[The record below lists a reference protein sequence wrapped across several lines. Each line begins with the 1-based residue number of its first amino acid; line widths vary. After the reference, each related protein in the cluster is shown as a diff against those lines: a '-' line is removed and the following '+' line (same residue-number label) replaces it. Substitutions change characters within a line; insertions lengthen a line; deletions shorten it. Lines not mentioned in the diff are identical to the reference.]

1 MTRVWVDANIL
12 LRFITK
18 DVPGQNSRVRA
29 VMQRAADGDILLVV
43 PSVIIAEVV
52 WVLASVYKYDRSAI
66 TGTLRELAIADGIEV
81 EEQDVVLD
89 ALRLMETA
97 NVAYADAFLAAKA
110 RHHGEPVLTFDS
122 DFRRLDVEIFA

>member
-18 DVPGQNSRVRA
+18 DVPAQNSRVRSM
-29 VMQRAADGDILLVV
+29 MQRAADGDILLLV
-43 PSVIIAEVV
+43 PSVVVAEVV
-52 WVLASVYKYDRSAI
+52 WVLASVYKYHRRAI
-66 TGTLRELAIADGIEV
+66 TSTLRDLAVADGVEV
-81 EEQDVVLD
+81 EEQDVVLE

-97 NVAYADAFLAAKA
+97 NVAYVDAYLAAKA

-122 DFRRLDVEIFA
+122 DFRRLDVELVV